1 MLITNFK
8 NDIHNF
14 MEREPYQTLTHQ
26 FKKLETLNDGEI
38 EIQIASENNDFFS
51 NGFWIDQ
58 EFMKNPKINFYFSK
72 SQSEENMT
80 IIQMAC
86 SFGLE
91 DANLGYL
98 LNRMRN
104 LKKRI
109 PYIYFPFICKLDF
122 GSNIEDDRLCMV
134 FSVTTE
140 EINSFE
146 VCCHL
151 VSLLIEIF
159 ALDD

>member
-58 EFMKNPKINFYFSK
+58 EFMKNPKINFYFS
-72 SQSEENMT
+72 
-80 IIQMAC
+80 
-86 SFGLE
+86 
-91 DANLGYL
+91 
-98 LNRMRN
+98 
-104 LKKRI
+104 
-109 PYIYFPFICKLDF
+109 
-122 GSNIEDDRLCMV
+122 
-134 FSVTTE
+134 
-140 EINSFE
+140 
-146 VCCHL
+146 
-151 VSLLIEIF
+151 
-159 ALDD
+159 